1 MPISGNGWELH
12 VDRLGLHVF
21 GSSKR
26 TYSTYQAY
34 IDGQAV
40 AGLNGHICECIG
52 PGDKVSE
59 SGKRILQGRYAL
71 WTQFGKYRT
80 IGYSSD
86 MHVAGENPMPGILL
100 EGTSPRS
107 GILIHPGY
115 PPKLY
120 LSSIGCLNPTH
131 PLGPA
136 ETMNFSDSRS
146 RTIALIEGLRSF
158 APDAFRHEAST
169 RITDAWAV
177 IDGEPTNVLAAP
189 DPRELANG
197 ADG

>member
-1 MPISGNGWELH
+1 VPIRGIGWELR

-21 GSSKR
+21 GSSQR

-40 AGLNGHICECIG
+40 AGLSGHMCECIG
-52 PGDKVSE
+52 PGDKVPD
-59 SGKRILQGRYAL
+59 SGKRISQGRYAL

-80 IGYSSD
+80 VGYSTD
-86 MHVAGENPMPGILL
+86 MQVAGENPMPAILL
-100 EGTSPRS
+100 EGTSPRT
-107 GILIHPGY
+107 GILIHPAY

-120 LSSIGCLNPTH
+120 LSSVGCLNPTY
-131 PLGPA
+131 PLGSD
-136 ETMNFSDSRS
+136 EMMNFWDSRS

-158 APDAFRHEAST
+158 APDAFRCEASNP
-169 RITDAWAV
+169 IINAWAV

-189 DPRELANG
+189 DSRELANEP
-197 ADG
+197 